1 MALVAFKP
9 LPRATRHHNAT
20 PRHAT
25 RHHRKSKTRC
35 TYTAFAHDPFTLGP
49 MTHPFAIL
57 LLHILPL
64 SSLSFSLLPLTR
76 LPLPSLKVAVLE
88 DLADRIE
95 SGKVAVDGMDWNDVF
110 LGALER

>member
-1 MALVAFKP
+1 M
-9 LPRATRHHNAT
+9 
-20 PRHAT
+20 
-25 RHHRKSKTRC
+25 
-35 TYTAFAHDPFTLGP
+35 
-49 MTHPFAIL
+49 PFAIL
-57 LLHILPL
+57 LIHILPL
-64 SSLSFSLLPLTR
+64 SSPSPFSLLPLTR